1 MFKTK
6 KKILCSIIAL
16 IIAVTVSI
24 PLIANALNIYND
36 PNGDGDILLND
47 SVLITQYLGGVVSV
61 NNLEKLD
68 FDNDDIISM
77 ADAYEIQLYN
87 LGLLNPGTIYS
98 PSASTYNGLSSETY
112 HVFDA
117 STGDYLPYNSYSL
130 FDFNPIPNN
139 TNEPDA
145 PDAVIGNDGRIPS
158 WDKSGI
164 VKIISTDGVYNY
176 YGTGFVIAPHIIATA
191 AHCVFDYDAIIP
203 DNLSSQKGY
212 VISNIR
218 LFNNNGVNT
227 LNATPVECHVPWS
240 YISSAFDRLKVNAY
254 DYALISVEEDLSDYM
269 CFNLGV
275 ALDSAVTNETDITIS
290 GFPGT
295 VNGNTVNNS
304 YLDQM
309 YLGTGSLVEWSDYI
323 SAYYYNL
330 FQYNDDRMFFYDV
343 DTSGGNSGGP
353 IYVTKHVYDK
363 NGNNHQVYYDV
374 IGICT
379 AEFTEYG
386 IGVVNMGMRMNG
398 ELLRF
403 YLDNNN
409 INW

>member
-1 MFKTK
+1 MKLK
-6 KKILCSIIAL
+6 NRILSFLTATTAL
-16 IIAVTVSI
+16 IVSI
-24 PLIANALNIYND
+24 PLIANALNNYND
-36 PNGDGDILLND
+36 PNGDGNILISD
-47 SVLITQYLGGVVSV
+47 AVLITQYLEGNVSV

-68 FDNDDIISM
+68 FDNDGIISK

-87 LGLLNPGTIYS
+87 LELLNPGTICY

-117 STGDYLPYNSYSL
+117 STGNHLPYNAYTL
-130 FDFNPIPNN
+130 FDLNPIPNN
-139 TNEPDA
+139 INEPDA
-145 PDAVIGNDGRIPS
+145 PNAAIGTDDRIPS

-164 VKIISTDGVYNY
+164 VKIISTDGPNTY
-176 YGTGFVIAPHIIATA
+176 YSTGFVIAPHIIATA
-191 AHCVFDYDAIIP
+191 AHCVFDYEALIP
-203 DNLSSQKGY
+203 DDISSQKGY
-212 VISNIR
+212 VISEVR
-218 LFNNNGVNT
+218 LFNNNGAHT

-240 YISSAFDRLKVNAY
+240 YISSAYDGHEVNAY

-275 ALDSAVTNETDITIS
+275 GLNSAVTNETNITIS
-290 GFPGT
+290 GFPVN
-295 VNGNTVNNS
+295 VNGNTVNN
-304 YLDQM
+304 YYNDQM
-309 YLGTGSLVEWSDYI
+309 YLGTGSLQEWDDYI
-323 SAYYYNL
+323 GEYWYNY

-379 AEFTEYG
+379 SEYTIGNNG
-386 IGVVNMGMRMNG
+386 IINIGTRING

-403 YLDNNN
+403 YLNNNN